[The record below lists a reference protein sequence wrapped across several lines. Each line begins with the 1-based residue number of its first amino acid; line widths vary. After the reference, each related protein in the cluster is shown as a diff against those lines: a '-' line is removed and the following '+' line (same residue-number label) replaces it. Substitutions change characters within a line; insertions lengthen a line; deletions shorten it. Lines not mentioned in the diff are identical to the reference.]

1 MAARKGY
8 NRQPTGML
16 TDEHRAKIGKSNIL
30 NALIE
35 HTLGKRAMEA
45 TQVTAGIA
53 LLRKCLPDLT
63 AVEHKGETVS
73 FVMRLPEPAVDTAA
87 WERTNS
93 IAKSLD
99 DKDIVH

>member
-8 NRQPTGML
+8 DRQPRGML

-63 AVEHKGETVS
+63 AVEHKGDVTS
-73 FVMRLPEPAVDTAA
+73 FVMRLPEPAENMDS
-87 WERTNS
+87 WQRTNS
-93 IAKSLD
+93 LAD
-99 DKDIVH
+99 GDKPKPH

>member
-8 NRQPTGML
+8 NRKPIGLL
-16 TDEHRAKIGKSNIL
+16 TDEHRAKLAKSNIL

-35 HTLGKRAMEA
+35 HTMGKREMSA

-63 AVEHKGETVS
+63 ATEIKGDVAT
-73 FVMRLPEPAVDTAA
+73 FVMRLPEPIENA
-87 WERTNS
+87 
-93 IAKSLD
+93 D
-99 DKDIVH
+99 DWASRVGARSGTSDEVH